1 MKIMTKI
8 KWALLM
14 ATLISGYALAAIS
27 VTDDDGY
34 TVTLAKPAQR
44 VISMAPHVT
53 ELLFAAGGGE
63 HIVGAVT
70 YSDFPEAAKKIP
82 SIGDN
87 REVDIER
94 IIASK
99 PDLLVVWRHGSSGK
113 QVEQLRKLGIPMF
126 YSEPHV
132 LADIPAS
139 VILLGKLMGTE
150 AQANSTA
157 LSLQQ
162 KLTALTEKYAKRAP
176 VRLFYQVWDKPLYTL
191 SGQHIISD
199 AMRICGGVNIFAGMK
214 IVAPVVGVEAVIQA
228 DPEAIIGTAEKSPSD
243 GGVAMWQRYPG
254 MMAVKRGNLF
264 LIDGNLINRSGPRM
278 IDGTA
283 ELCEKLDLA
292 REHRK

>member
-1 MKIMTKI
+1 MTKI

-14 ATLISGYALAAIS
+14 ATLISGYAVAAIS

-34 TVTLAKPAQR
+34 TVTMAKPAQR

-53 ELLFAAGGGE
+53 ELLFAAGGGN

-87 REVDIER
+87 REVDLER

-99 PDLLVVWRHGSSGK
+99 PDLLVVWRHGSSEK

-126 YSEPHV
+126 YSEPHA

-199 AMRICGGVNIFAGMK
+199 AMRVCGGVNIFAGMK

-278 IDGTA
+278 IEGTA
-283 ELCEKLDLA
+283 ALCEKLDLA